1 MTPSLFPGLASN
13 EFSTRVESD
22 AHVNSWRKHVKPT
35 IKYRG
40 GDVVPTGQ
48 SFLYS

>member
-13 EFSTRVESD
+13 EFSTRVDSD
-22 AHVNSWRKHVKPT
+22 AQVNSSRKHVKPKF
-35 IKYRG
+35 KYRG
-40 GDVVPTGQ
+40 RAVDPAGQ